1 MIDLLPKSLTNKFND
16 ATVISIHKRD
26 WSSDSSGSSLLNPVE
41 SPRPRRGRR
50 RQWKIS
56 RLQPSKAICYAAAI
70 ALLTAVSLWWFLRP
84 TSAGGLIEIPEPD
97 VDDGLEED
105 GPIPMGKSVDRNGRE
120 VFWWEKFP
128 RLHGFYRGRKN
139 IVPFSDYIPEQ
150 QVNAFDPFDPGKHDD
165 DAELIALP
173 SPLPTNLEEC
183 YVDEERRTLPPPISA
198 YRGLPQGMSAP
209 LFGSQRELG
218 INDQV
223 CYDRLNRL
231 APYGLGLAEEEG
243 GLGQKPEGDYEGLE
257 QVVAIDWKGVKW
269 RDAQR
274 GCFEKN
280 SSRIRS
286 RTAFVL
292 RTWSTFHYT
301 EYHIAMLRAIISEL
315 VIASGGRYT
324 VHFLIHVQDDTIPIW
339 ASKELYNEILRDS
352 LPEEFRGMGTL
363 WSVAQMKLIYPPP
376 FPDSIVNF
384 SGGDIY
390 DAYRSLHFPLQYF
403 ASRYPEY
410 DYFWQ
415 WEMDI
420 RVTGHYHELLNQI
433 ESWAGNQPR
442 DYAWERSSTFYI
454 PSLHDYSFANYAQSV
469 VDEVRAR
476 NETPIS
482 GPQIPQERLL
492 DIPEQKTPDD
502 NDEITDLISLN
513 PLFSPEHTRWAF
525 HDDITGYNVTRD
537 GRPPT
542 RAALITASRMSR
554 RLLLLMHEETYRN
567 KHTMFPEMFPASIA
581 LHYGLKA
588 ISAPLPVYFDRD
600 WPSTHADEVFNNAPI
615 GLEHKKAG
623 MDHGHGHFH
632 GEGGSVFGPGEHVFR
647 GATYYSNAGFAGYLW
662 RRWLGRENGN
672 DELAWESE
680 GGPGGGR
687 MCLPMMVLHPI
698 KYE

>member
-1 MIDLLPKSLTNKFND
+1 MIDLLPKSLSNKFND
-16 ATVISIHKRD
+16 SAAISIHKRD
-26 WSSDSSGSSLLNPVE
+26 WSTDSSGSSLLSPAE
-41 SPRPRRGRR
+41 SPRRRRARR
-50 RQWKIS
+50 RQWKLS
-56 RLQPSKAICYAAAI
+56 RCLPSKAICYAAAL
-70 ALLTAVSLWWFLRP
+70 ALLTVISLWWFLRP
-84 TSAGGLIEIPEPD
+84 TSTDGLFEILRPD
-97 VDDGLEED
+97 VDDSVAED
-105 GPIPMGKSVDRNGRE
+105 GPIPIGKSVDRAGRE
-120 VFWWEKFP
+120 VFWWEEFP
-128 RLHGFYRGRKN
+128 RLHGLYRGRKN
-139 IVPFSDYIPEQ
+139 IVPFSDYVPEQ
-150 QVNAFDPFDPGKHDD
+150 QANTFNPFDPGEHDD
-165 DAELIALP
+165 PELIPLSLP
-173 SPLPTNLEEC
+173 VPTDVEQC
-183 YVDEERRTLPPPISA
+183 YVDEERGILPPTIAA
-198 YRGLPQGMSAP
+198 YDGLPQGMTAP
-209 LFGSQRELG
+209 LFGSQNVLG

-223 CYDRLNRL
+223 CYDRINRL
-231 APYGLGLAEEEG
+231 APYGLGLAEEQG
-243 GLGQKPEGDYEGLE
+243 GLGKHLEGDNEGLE
-257 QVVAIDWKGVKW
+257 RVDAVDWRGIKW
-269 RDAQR
+269 RDAQQS
-274 GCFEKN
+274 CLLKN
-280 SSRIRS
+280 SHRRRS

-301 EYHIAMLRAIISEL
+301 ESHIAMLRAIISEL
-315 VIASGGRYT
+315 AIASGGQYT

-339 ASKELYNEILRDS
+339 ASRELYNQVLRDS

-384 SGGDIY
+384 SGGEIY
-390 DAYRSLHFPLQYF
+390 EAYRSLHFPLQYF
-403 ASRYPEY
+403 ASQNSKY

-420 RVTGHYHELLNQI
+420 RVTGNYYELLSQI
-433 ESWAGNQPR
+433 ESWAEKQPR

-454 PSLHDYSFANYAQSV
+454 PSLHDHSFEKYAQSV
-469 VDEVRAR
+469 VEEVQAR
-476 NETPIS
+476 NDTPIS
-482 GPQIPQERLL
+482 GPQIPRERLFS
-492 DIPEQKTPDD
+492 IPEQKIPDGS
-502 NDEITDLISLN
+502 DEVTDLITLN
-513 PLFSPEHTRWAF
+513 PLFDPEHTRWAF

-588 ISAPLPVYFDRD
+588 IYAPLPVYFDRD
-600 WPSTHADEVFNNAPI
+600 WPSAHADEVFNNAPI
-615 GLEHKKAG
+615 SLEHKKAG

-647 GATYYSNAGFAGYLW
+647 GATFYSNAGFAGYLW